1 MLKQLVH
8 LKYLYYRI
16 QFDQSKLYNID
27 IINDNGSKTWL
38 TLPNLY
44 TIKQQ
49 T

>member
-8 LKYLYYRI
+8 LQYLYYRI
-16 QFDQSKLYNID
+16 QFDSSKLYNID
-27 IINDNGSKTWL
+27 IINDNGSKTWS
-38 TLPNLY
+38 TWPNLY